1 MANLQQFAI
10 TRNGSVNING
20 FPRFTIT
27 GRLEDV
33 NPATGLYEAI
43 SGGDFVASPITFPG
57 EMANRTEDQRQ
68 AILQTIARMLI
79 EMKAGVWVP

>member
-1 MANLQQFAI
+1 MQAFTI
-10 TRNGSVNING
+10 VRNGTVNISN

-43 SGGDFVASPITFPG
+43 PGGDFTGANAITFPG

-68 AILQTIARMLI
+68 AILQIIARMLI
-79 EMKAGVWVP
+79 EMKAGVWSP